1 MNNYEYYTKADL
13 SKYQGKWVAIHNNNV
28 IAFGKS
34 FKEVAEKVDKKFPGV
49 KALFARVPEQ
59 VIHVL

>member
-13 SKYQGKWVAIHNNNV
+13 SKYQGKWVAIYNNNV
-28 IAFGKS
+28 IAFGNS
-34 FKEVAEKVDKKFPGV
+34 FKEVAKKVDKQFPGI
-49 KALFARVPEQ
+49 KPLFARVPEQ